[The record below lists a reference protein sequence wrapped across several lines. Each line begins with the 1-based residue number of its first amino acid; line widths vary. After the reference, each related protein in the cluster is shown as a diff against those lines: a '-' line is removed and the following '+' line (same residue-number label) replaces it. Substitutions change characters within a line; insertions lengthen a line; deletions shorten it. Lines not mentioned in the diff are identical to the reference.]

1 MFDDLD
7 EAGIRIVVRNGKGE
21 VMAALSRKIAKP
33 SSVEL
38 LELLVARRVPQFVQ
52 ELGFCHS
59 IFEGDSMLFLNPS
72 KWRILRTLF

>member
-21 VMAALSRKIAKP
+21 MMAALSRKVAKP
-33 SSVEL
+33 FFVKL
-38 LELLVARRVPQFVQ
+38 LELLAARRVAHFVQ

-59 IFEGDSMLFLNPS
+59 IF
-72 KWRILRTLF
+72 

>member
-33 SSVEL
+33 SFVEL
-38 LELLVARRVPQFVQ
+38 LELLAARRAPQFVQ
-52 ELGFCHS
+52 KLVFFHS

>member
-1 MFDDLD
+1 
-7 EAGIRIVVRNGKGE
+7 
-21 VMAALSRKIAKP
+21 MAALSRKIAKP